1 MLNKPG
7 CSVQSPSY
15 PHRYDANLTCEW
27 VLETSADEPI
37 TVDFIDMMMYRPET
51 GDDDCNVNYVT
62 VYDGTTTND
71 NVLMERS
78 CQKEE
83 DEEMKVVS
91 SGKLVFSKNV
101 FLQTDELPYPLNKI
115 CAYVILSDWTTKP
128 R

>member
-51 GDDDCNVNYVT
+51 GDEDCNVNYVT

-71 NVLMERS
+71 PVLMERS

-91 SGKLVFSKNV
+91 SGN
-101 FLQTDELPYPLNKI
+101 LNQMIWRAIRIKR
-115 CAYVILSDWTTKP
+115 S
-128 R
+128 